1 MSLIKIANEQMNLL
15 TEEDQ
20 ERLIQNEQARMA
32 QAERERQGVSAA
44 RSSIGTGLAASA
56 GYGLGNAASGFVGD
70 YLDVASKGTN
80 RALQRNTFGKRM
92 GTIGA
97 GIGAGTALGTGF
109 LQNMRGNEIAQ
120 ENQSDTERYQDVV
133 NQGGGQY
140 HQYAMDDDR
149 IEAQLDKN
157 TNQVRNATALGSAL
171 GSAGALLATRPT
183 SRAGK
188 LRTLAGGGA
197 LGAGAGF
204 LGAGSQTTVRPELIA
219 QRSKGLRLDDLT
231 DAYERNGF
239 MERGE

>member
-1 MSLIKIANEQMNLL
+1 MSIIKIANNQQDLL
-15 TEEDQ
+15 TQDDQ
-20 ERLIQNEQARMA
+20 AQLISAEQARME
-32 QAERERQGVSAA
+32 QAERERKGVSNV
-44 RSSIGTGLAASA
+44 RNVLGTGLAAGA
-56 GYGLGNAASGFVGD
+56 GYGLGHAGSGFTGN

-80 RALQRNTFGKRM
+80 RGLQRNTFGKRM
-92 GTIGA
+92 GAIGA

-157 TNQVRNATALGSAL
+157 TNQVKGATGLGAAL
-171 GSAGALLATRPT
+171 GSAGGVLATKPK
-183 SRAGK
+183 SRADV